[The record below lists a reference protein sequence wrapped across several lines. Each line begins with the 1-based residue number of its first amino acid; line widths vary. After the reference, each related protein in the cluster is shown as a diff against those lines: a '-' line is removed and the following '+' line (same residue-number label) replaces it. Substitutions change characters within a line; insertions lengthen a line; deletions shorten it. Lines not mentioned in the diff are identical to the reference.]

1 MPADYAIPE
10 DKPNRT
16 IIIVVAIV
24 AALLI
29 GGFFWL
35 LLRGTM
41 GGPQVTQLQG
51 AVKPGAPEWDQ
62 YSKRIVLDEP
72 ADCPEPGAP
81 FCAVESKRALG
92 DIVMTLRAT
101 VRNFTGRTVT
111 GLEVRASVVDHQN
124 QPVRQK
130 TLVVIPGPGREEL
143 APNKTTTIAI
153 TIDGFT
159 ENDDRANTK
168 MEVTG
173 FRLR

>member
-111 GLEVRASVVDHQN
+111 GLGTRFS
-124 QPVRQK
+124 R
-130 TLVVIPGPGREEL
+130 
-143 APNKTTTIAI
+143 
-153 TIDGFT
+153 
-159 ENDDRANTK
+159 
-168 MEVTG
+168 
-173 FRLR
+173 